1 MQDMS
6 VQDSLIIRCMLT
18 LIRVMKCLLALLAN
32 FTNSSFEKHTSNMDN
47 KRSQGV
53 LVTLAHKSNSTQM
66 LPKRSQT
73 GGSSLK
79 LMRNLVKFIKMKH
92 ASNHVYYWK

>member
-1 MQDMS
+1 MRDMS
-6 VQDSLIIRCMLT
+6 LQDALIIRCMLT

-53 LVTLAHKSNSTQM
+53 LVTLAHKGKSTQM

-79 LMRNLVKFIKMKH
+79 LTRNLVNFIKMKLPCI
-92 ASNHVYYWK
+92 

>member
-1 MQDMS
+1 
-6 VQDSLIIRCMLT
+6 MLT

-66 LPKRSQT
+66 LPKRSANWWFI
-73 GGSSLK
+73 LK
-79 LMRNLVKFIKMKH
+79 VNEKLGK
-92 ASNHVYYWK
+92 VYKNEACI

>member
-53 LVTLAHKSNSTQM
+53 LVTPAHKSNSTQM

-79 LMRNLVKFIKMKH
+79 LTRNLVKFIKMKH

>member
-1 MQDMS
+1 MRDMS
-6 VQDSLIIRCMLT
+6 LQDPLIIRCMLT

-53 LVTLAHKSNSTQM
+53 LVTLAHKGKSTQM
-66 LPKRSQT
+66 LPKSSQT

-79 LMRNLVKFIKMKH
+79 LTRNLVNFIKMKLPCI
-92 ASNHVYYWK
+92 

>member
-53 LVTLAHKSNSTQM
+53 LVTLAHKGNSTQM
-66 LPKRSQT
+66 LPKKSQT

-79 LMRNLVKFIKMKH
+79 LTRNFVNFIKMKLPCI
-92 ASNHVYYWK
+92 